1 MKKPSR
7 HFLDILS
14 SINFEHYINFIRPS
28 LIDEIK
34 QGNYPAP
41 MSQCLHRIFFREN
54 MIIFSGSYTMESREF
69 SYEVGFIDHRILVST
84 IEFIDDVVD
93 NHTTSNCS
101 IDGLN
106 VVVEGIKKSFEQ
118 NGSHLIKPLCGSSC
132 FFLAEMRGAF
142 GEEHTHVIKN
152 GKVPAYDSMEY
163 ELAGTRDVQVV
174 DNPQAVQ
181 VFDKACKKYQR
192 QIYKFRRGLQH

>member
-1 MKKPSR
+1 MKKPTR

-41 MSQCLHRIFFREN
+41 MSQGLHRIFFREN
-54 MIIFSGSYTMESREF
+54 MIIFSGAYMMEKREF
-69 SYEVGFIDHRILVST
+69 SYEVGFIDHQILIST
-84 IEFIDDVVD
+84 VELIDGVTD
-93 NHTTSNCS
+93 NHITSNCS
-101 IDGLN
+101 VDGLN

-118 NGSHLIKPLCGSSC
+118 NGSHLIKPMYGSSY
-132 FFLAEMRGAF
+132 FFLAETQGAF

-152 GKVPAYDSMEY
+152 DKIPAYDSAEY
-163 ELAGTRDVQVV
+163 DLAGTRDVRVV

-192 QIYKFRRGLQH
+192 PIYKFSRGLQH